1 MRATTQE
8 ETDVKPEPFD
18 SANEPAAER
27 EFSVRDALRT
37 SLSDNTRSAYR
48 TGWRRFTA
56 WCDAAGTN
64 PMAATPDDLAS
75 FVVQLASRP
84 PSPAATTAERAP
96 LSVAT
101 IRVYLAAIGREY
113 RERNRPSPVD
123 DSRVAAVLRGLGRRR
138 ERRERRVKALREEEL
153 ARILACCDEQAT
165 SGSRGLITVRDA
177 ALLAAGFAGALRRS
191 ELCALLVEDVEFLDD
206 PLSLQA
212 CGPGGQGPAP
222 HGRAATAADGASGGA
237 AGMFLHIRRSKT
249 DQFGRGQRVAVPEGR
264 LLRPVSR
271 LRRWLALSGIDRG
284 PLFQT
289 MRRGGHVQGR
299 PLHPTDVARLVKRYA
314 AATGLDPAHYAG
326 HSLRAG
332 FVTSAAAHGA
342 RLDKIMEV
350 TRHASPATVMRYI
363 RHADA
368 FEDHA
373 GAAFL

>member
-1 MRATTQE
+1 MDTRN
-8 ETDVKPEPFD
+8 KPD
-18 SANEPAAER
+18 AER
-27 EFSVRDALRT
+27 EFSVRDALRR
-37 SLSDNTRSAYR
+37 SLSANTRRAYR
-48 TGWRRFTA
+48 NGWRRF
-56 WCDAAGTN
+56 AAYCEEVGRK
-64 PMAATPDDLAS
+64 PMAVTPADVADFIVRMAS
-75 FVVQLASRP
+75 QPR
-84 PSPAATTAERAP
+84 SPRATTRSREP

-101 IRVYLAAIGREY
+101 IRVYLAAIKRKY

-123 DSRVAAVLRGLGRRR
+123 DLRVVAVLRGLGRRWD
-138 ERRERRVKALREEEL
+138 RRERRVKALREDEVG
-153 ARILACCDEQAT
+153 RILACCDEQAE
-165 SGSRGLITVRDA
+165 SGGRGLIAVRDS
-177 ALLAAGFAGALRRS
+177 ALVAIGFAAALRRS
-191 ELCALLVEDVEFLDD
+191 EICALLFEDIEFL
-206 PLSLQA
+206 
-212 CGPGGQGPAP
+212 GGS
-222 HGRAATAADGASGGA
+222 RRA

-249 DQFGRGQRVAVPEGR
+249 DQFGRGQRIAVPEGR

-271 LRRWLALSGIDRG
+271 LRRWLALSGIEWG

-299 PLHPTDVARLVKRYA
+299 PLHPTDVARLVKRYVA
-314 AATGLDPAHYAG
+314 AIGLDPAHYSG

-350 TRHASPATVMRYI
+350 TRHTSPGMVMRYI

>member
-1 MRATTQE
+1 MTL
-8 ETDVKPEPFD
+8 ETKGKPDARPEPFD
-18 SANEPAAER
+18 DPNEPAAER
-27 EFSVRDALRT
+27 DFSVRDALRT

-48 TGWRRFTA
+48 TGWRRFAA
-56 WCDAAGTN
+56 WCGDAGAS
-64 PMAATPDDLAS
+64 PMAATPGDVAGFIVD
-75 FVVQLASRP
+75 LASRP
-84 PSPAATTAERAP
+84 RSPAATTAERAP

-101 IRVYLAAIGREY
+101 IRVYLAAIDREY

-123 DSRVAAVLRGLGRRR
+123 DPRVAAVLRGLGRRGD
-138 ERRERRVKALREEEL
+138 RRERRVKALREDEL
-153 ARILACCDEQAT
+153 ARILACCDEQAADER
-165 SGSRGLITVRDA
+165 RGMIAVRDA
-177 ALLAAGFAGALRRS
+177 ALLAAGFAAALRRS
-191 ELCALLVEDVEFLDD
+191 ELCALLVDDVEFL
-206 PLSLQA
+206 
-212 CGPGGQGPAP
+212 GPSGK
-222 HGRAATAADGASGGA
+222 AS
-237 AGMFLHIRRSKT
+237 GMFLHIRRSKT
-249 DQFGRGQRVAVPEGR
+249 DQLGRGQRVAVPEGR

-284 PLFQT
+284 HLFQT

-373 GAAFL
+373 GSGFL

>member
-1 MRATTQE
+1 M
-8 ETDVKPEPFD
+8 KPEPFD

-56 WCDAAGTN
+56 WCDDAGTN
-64 PMAATPDDLAS
+64 PMAATPEDLAS

-165 SGSRGLITVRDA
+165 SGSRGLIAVRDA
-177 ALLAAGFAGALRRS
+177 ALLAAGFGAALRRS
-191 ELCALLVEDVEFLDD
+191 ELCALLLDDVEFL
-206 PLSLQA
+206 
-212 CGPGGQGPAP
+212 
-222 HGRAATAADGASGGA
+222 GGA
-237 AGMFLHIRRSKT
+237 GTASGMFLHIRRSKT

-271 LRRWLALSGIDRG
+271 LRRWLALSGIERG

-314 AATGLDPAHYAG
+314 AATGLDPAYYAG

-350 TRHASPATVMRYI
+350 TRHATPDMVMRYI

-373 GAAFL
+373 GAGFL